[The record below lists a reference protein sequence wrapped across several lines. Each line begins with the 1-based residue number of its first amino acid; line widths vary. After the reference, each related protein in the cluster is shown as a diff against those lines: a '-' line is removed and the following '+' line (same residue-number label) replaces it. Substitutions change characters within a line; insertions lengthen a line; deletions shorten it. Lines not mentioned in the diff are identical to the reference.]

1 MPNDP
6 DYPIKLRLCSLLL
19 WFLGLLLH
27 LWLFNWA
34 AVWDLAEC
42 SLHLLFLLLGFLKL
56 LEQVFFFDFK
66 LFSDW
71 LSLIGIL
78 LCLLNSLVVATFK
91 ILFVQVVHSHK
102 MRLSANL
109 IVLNLEEFLLV
120 FWEEV
125 LIVLRLAFI
134 ELCLLSFGILVL
146 ASVWKERA
154 F

>member
-6 DYPIKLRLCSLLL
+6 NYPIKLRLCSLLL

-78 LCLLNSLVVATFK
+78 LCLLNSLVVTTFK
-91 ILFVQVVHSHK
+91 ILFVKVVHSHK
-102 MRLSANL
+102 MRLSADL
-109 IVLNLEEFLLV
+109 IVLNLKEFLLV
-120 FWEEV
+120 LRQEI

-134 ELCLLSFGILVL
+134 KFCLLRFCFLVL
-146 ASVWKERA
+146 AAVWKECA